1 MTNLAHVTINL
12 DRMDGTDNV
21 RGGYVVFDPRV
32 DVPHAPTHIHVQAV
46 TVVLDD
52 TGRGETDLVAGIAY
66 AVSSNRLRSGHT
78 IAPLAAGQTV
88 DLSQVI
94 TTGTPLTPSEGAA
107 LAARIAVLEDAPPG
121 SYDDTEV
128 RALITSGDAATLTA
142 AKAYADGITPPPP
155 DMSGYATT
163 ATLSAETTARQAAD
177 ALLTPLTDPRL
188 SDARPP
194 TAHTHPVAQVSDS
207 TTVGRTLVT
216 AADAAAARAAI
227 GAGTSNLALGSTST
241 TAKAGDYAPAWG
253 EVTGKPTTFAPSAHA
268 HDASDIT
275 SGVLAPARLGTGTPS
290 ASTVLYGD
298 GAWKAAP
305 TGGGGSGSG
314 LSGTGSPEGVVTAP
328 VGTEYLDTAGTLG
341 AWRWLKTSGSGNTGW
356 VVTYGD
362 TGWRQMKAD
371 WNVSPRSSGDGFVER
386 LLIRRVGNRITLAC
400 YLDGAFGGE
409 KNHSVAAFLPVGFR
423 NTSSL
428 GVWPEVNRFRLTSSQ
443 TTYVDPILE
452 TGTAGNLRIITPSS
466 MHEAYSEIAWV
477 TDHPWPT
484 TLPGTPA

>member
-1 MTNLAHVTINL
+1 VTNLAHVTINL

-32 DVPHAPTHIHVQAV
+32 DVPHAPTHIHVQTV

-66 AVSSNRLRSGHT
+66 AVFSNRLRSGHT

-94 TTGTPLTPSEGAA
+94 TTGTSLTPSEGAA

-155 DMSGYATT
+155 DLSGYATD
-163 ATLSAETTARQAAD
+163 AD
-177 ALLTPLTDPRL
+177 
-188 SDARPP
+188 
-194 TAHTHPVAQVSDS
+194 
-207 TTVGRTLVT
+207 
-216 AADAAAARAAI
+216 
-227 GAGTSNLALGSTST
+227 LA
-241 TAKAGDYAPAWG
+241 
-253 EVTGKPTTFAPSAHA
+253 AHA
-268 HDASDIT
+268 HDASGIT
-275 SGVLAPARLGTGTPS
+275 SGVLDPARLGTGTPS

-328 VGTEYLDTAGTLG
+328 VGTEYLDTAGTRG
-341 AWRWLKTSGSGNTGW
+341 AWRWLKTSGVGNTGW
-356 VVTYGD
+356 TVTYGD
-362 TGWRQMKAD
+362 TGWRDVAH
-371 WNVSPRSSGDGFVER
+371 SGLSSGSIRLRRLNNNVHVFLGGGLWGIFALTESPAAYAVPTGFKIGLWTSLARMVR
-386 LLIRRVGNRITLAC
+386 DSGKTDAGHIQIDQGNS
-400 YLDGAFGGE
+400 
-409 KNHSVAAFLPVGFR
+409 SVILFYPTVPAGTYVL
-423 NTSSL
+423 
-428 GVWPEVNRFRLTSSQ
+428 LTSAL
-443 TTYVDPILE
+443 TYVTSD
-452 TGTAGNLRIITPSS
+452 
-466 MHEAYSEIAWV
+466 
-477 TDHPWPT
+477 PWPT
-484 TLPGTPA
+484 SLPGTPA

>member
-32 DVPHAPTHIHVQAV
+32 DVPHAPTHIHVQTV

-142 AKAYADGITPPPP
+142 AKAYADGITLP
-155 DMSGYATT
+155 
-163 ATLSAETTARQAAD
+163 
-177 ALLTPLTDPRL
+177 
-188 SDARPP
+188 
-194 TAHTHPVAQVSDS
+194 
-207 TTVGRTLVT
+207 
-216 AADAAAARAAI
+216 
-227 GAGTSNLALGSTST
+227 
-241 TAKAGDYAPAWG
+241 APAWG

-268 HDASDIT
+268 HDAGDIT

-328 VGTEYLDTAGTLG
+328 VGTEYLDTAGTCG
-341 AWRWLKTSGSGNTGW
+341 AWRWLKVSGAGNTGW
-356 VVTYGD
+356 AVTYGD
-362 TGWRQMKAD
+362 TGWRHLPIAGGGYFRVRRLNETIHWRLNGGSGVVAGTPLLTVPAGFIVD
-371 WNVSPRSSGDGFVER
+371 VGDPWFRPGAPIYRHGNLSGGHLYLTGAGGTSSAGGSTF
-386 LLIRRVGNRITLAC
+386 
-400 YLDGAFGGE
+400 YLTSGSVDF
-409 KNHSVAAFLPVGFR
+409 VAAAWM
-423 NTSSL
+423 NY
-428 GVWPEVNRFRLTSSQ
+428 
-443 TTYVDPILE
+443 TTND
-452 TGTAGNLRIITPSS
+452 A
-466 MHEAYSEIAWV
+466 
-477 TDHPWPT
+477 WPT
-484 TLPGTPA
+484 TLPGTAV